1 VNVSPILALAGLIT
15 IGLLVPRLTSLR
27 WPRVSSLDLFV
38 AAGGPLVA
46 LGLVLGPG
54 IDLLDRQALAA
65 VAPAIALAIGWIGAA
80 FGACFEWRY
89 LRRIPR
95 GAWLLAAISSLVT
108 LTAVALATW
117 LAMRLIPALSA
128 AWAPPRLPAILTL
141 GALAAASGPGVV
153 TLVARVVGTPPR
165 AARPIVLAA
174 TLETAFALVA
184 MTLPFASHRRVGAAV
199 AWLALVVLAAGSGA
213 LAGLTFV
220 WLTRLGTGLPRTELG
235 FAVLATLLLGAGVGT
250 AAGVPPFVTCFLASA
265 LIVNA
270 SPQRHAVRA
279 VLVEGER
286 PSYAVLLVVTG
297 ALLALPTAWI
307 LVAAPVLLG
316 LRAVAKW
323 AAVRFGG
330 SLLGLARG
338 SRERGGLGTI
348 AQGGVVVALG
358 LSYALLYGGAG
369 PLLTTIVLLVAAAQL
384 SAVPL
389 WTFALRA
396 DSAGPAPATPDA
408 SAPLTQT
415 TAPPELSA
423 NVPAEWPR

>member
-1 VNVSPILALAGLIT
+1 
-15 IGLLVPRLTSLR
+15 
-27 WPRVSSLDLFV
+27 
-38 AAGGPLVA
+38 
-46 LGLVLGPG
+46 GPG

-128 AWAPPRLPAILTL
+128 SWA
-141 GALAAASGPGVV
+141 
-153 TLVARVVGTPPR
+153 
-165 AARPIVLAA
+165 
-174 TLETAFALVA
+174 
-184 MTLPFASHRRVGAAV
+184 
-199 AWLALVVLAAGSGA
+199 
-213 LAGLTFV
+213 
-220 WLTRLGTGLPRTELG
+220 LPRTELG

-330 SLLGLARG
+330 RLLGLARG

-396 DSAGPAPATPDA
+396 DSAGPVAPATPDA

-423 NVPAEWPR
+423 NVSAEWPR

>member
-1 VNVSPILALAGLIT
+1 
-15 IGLLVPRLTSLR
+15 
-27 WPRVSSLDLFV
+27 
-38 AAGGPLVA
+38 
-46 LGLVLGPG
+46 
-54 IDLLDRQALAA
+54 
-65 VAPAIALAIGWIGAA
+65 
-80 FGACFEWRY
+80 
-89 LRRIPR
+89 
-95 GAWLLAAISSLVT
+95 
-108 LTAVALATW
+108 
-117 LAMRLIPALSA
+117 MRLIPALSA

-213 LAGLTFV
+213 LAGLPFV
-220 WLTRLGTGLPRTELG
+220 WRTRLGTGRPRTELG

-250 AAGVPPFVTCFLASA
+250 AAGVPPFVTCFLASV

-369 PLLTTIVLLVAAAQL
+369 PLLTTIVLLVAAARL

-389 WTFALRA
+389 WTFALGAGRQRVAGIRTEADGLVGTSRELRGRIVAAADAAQARLADLDARFEVVQEEVEPTVLDVAATLRTVRRGLSLLEWGRRTLKRGKRSEEGRA
-396 DSAGPAPATPDA
+396 G
-408 SAPLTQT
+408 
-415 TAPPELSA
+415 
-423 NVPAEWPR
+423 